1 MAPFVI
7 AVANR
12 KGGTGK
18 TTSAVN
24 LSVCFARRG
33 LKTLLIDFDTQ
44 GHAGL
49 GFGIVAQKGE
59 PTAHDVLDEG
69 DQTLARAIRSTREA
83 NLDLAPANRHLSH
96 TGNEVQPTSLAQAI
110 RMLPGH
116 HGYDLILIDTPP
128 SLDAL
133 LVTALTS
140 ANGVVIPF
148 LPHPLPAEGVKQ
160 FARLLF
166 QVRLSNNSELKFVA
180 LSPTQVNV
188 NILLHQRTIENM
200 RNQFGTERV
209 MSSIRPDIKLA
220 EAFEVRQSIFEHA
233 PKSRGAYDY
242 GQLADRL
249 EVLWKQNVATFLKT
263 AC

>member
-1 MAPFVI
+1 MSPFVI

-49 GFGIVAQKGE
+49 GFGIIARKGE
-59 PTAHDVLDEG
+59 PTAHDVFDMG
-69 DQTLARAIRSTREA
+69 DQALAAAIRPTREA
-83 NLDLAPANRHLSH
+83 NLDLAPANLQLSH
-96 TGNEVQPTSLAQAI
+96 PGNEAKPTLLAQAI
-110 RMLPGH
+110 RRLPDRYS
-116 HGYDLILIDTPP
+116 YDLVVIDTPP

-140 ANGVVIPF
+140 ANGVLIPF
-148 LPHPLPAEGVKQ
+148 LPHPLAAEGVKQ

-166 QVRLSNNSELKFVA
+166 KVQLSSNPQLKFVA
-180 LSPTQVNV
+180 LSPMQVNA
-188 NILLHQRTIENM
+188 NILLHQRTIQNIKS
-200 RNQFGTERV
+200 QFGAERV

-220 EAFEVRQSIFEHA
+220 EAFEARQSIFEHA
-233 PKSRGAYDY
+233 PKCRGAYDY
-242 GQLADRL
+242 DELADRL
-249 EVLWKQNVATFLKT
+249 ETLWKQST
-263 AC
+263 AGILRTAS